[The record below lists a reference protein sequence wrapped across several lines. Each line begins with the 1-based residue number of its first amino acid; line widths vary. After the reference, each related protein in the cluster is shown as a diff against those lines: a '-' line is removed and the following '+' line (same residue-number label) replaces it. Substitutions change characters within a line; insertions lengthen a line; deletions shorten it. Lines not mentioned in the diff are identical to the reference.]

1 MKTQPENG
9 PRPRDPRTVDSF
21 AASQRF
27 VERRHHTKDRL
38 LEVAVRIFSLRGL
51 DGTSLRLVVNPT
63 PAFDILYDRMLRPY
77 TKPSRGLSP
86 A

>member
-1 MKTQPENG
+1 MVTDLETPAPYTLSRRPSVSLKDAITQ
-9 PRPRDPRTVDSF
+9 RTGCWKW
-21 AASQRF
+21 RY
-27 VERRHHTKDRL
+27 EC
-38 LEVAVRIFSLRGL
+38 FSLRGL